1 MIKQLQKTGILD
13 NYFYVSTKTGSGMSE
28 IKRAILNADIED
40 HGDHIVPEKFEV
52 KKKPKEYDPYENMEE
67 SEFPQ
72 IIPGMMVG
80 GGLVR
85 QKTDA
90 MNKGGGR
97 RKSSILKRST
107 TSKVKNNFDDVTPNL
122 RFGDDNRF

>member
-1 MIKQLQKTGILD
+1 MIKQLQRAGIVD
-13 NYFYVSTKTGSGMSE
+13 NYLYCSTKTGSGMSE
-28 IKRAILNADIED
+28 LKRAILNADIED

-52 KKKPKEYDPYENMEE
+52 KKKPKEFDPYEHMEE

-85 QKTDA
+85 QKTEGLE
-90 MNKGGGR
+90 KGGR
-97 RKSSILKRST
+97 RKSALKRT
-107 TSKVKNNFDDVTPNL
+107 TTTKVKSNMDNL
-122 RFGDDNRF
+122 RFGDDSRF